1 MSVNNITDY
10 SKIIQN
16 IEKEISANKAN
27 QQQNEKGKP
36 NFSEIL
42 KSALD
47 DVSSVEKT
55 AEEQINKAITGD
67 ETNVHKTLIA
77 VEKADLSFKLM
88 MEIRNKLMNAYNE
101 IMRIRV

>member
-1 MSVNNITDY
+1 MSATKITDY

-16 IEKEISANKAN
+16 IEKDLSTNKI
-27 QQQNEKGKP
+27 KGQKEQGKVD
-36 NFSEIL
+36 FSEVL

-47 DVSSVEKT
+47 DVSNVEKT
-55 AEEQINKAITGD
+55 AEEQIKQAITGD
-67 ETNVHKTLIA
+67 DANVHKTLIA

-88 MEIRNKLMNAYNE
+88 MEIRNKLMDAYNE